1 MRRELAEEITR
12 RIRLCIGELNNILIL
27 VRDNCDED
35 EFKAFRRGVGNVL
48 SEIQDRL
55 TDPIYREHPNVIPS
69 DANYTPLPGPTLK
82 DIATKSR
89 S

>member
-1 MRRELAEEITR
+1 MRREFAEDITK
-12 RIRLCIGELNNILIL
+12 RIRLCIDELNDLLIFI
-27 VRDNCDED
+27 RDNCSED
-35 EFKAFRRGVGNVL
+35 EFKAFRRGVGYVL

-55 TDPIYREHPNVIPS
+55 TDPIYREHPDVIPS
-69 DANYTPLPGPTLK
+69 DANYAPLPGPTLK

>member
-1 MRRELAEEITR
+1 MRRDFADEITS
-12 RIRLCIGELNNILIL
+12 RIRLCIDELNDIL
-27 VRDNCDED
+27 VSVRNNCSED

-55 TDPIYREHPNVIPS
+55 TDPIYREHPDVIPS

-82 DIATKSR
+82 DIAAKQR

>member
-1 MRRELAEEITR
+1 MRRDLAEDITK
-12 RIRLCIGELNNILIL
+12 RIRLCIGELNDILIF
-27 VRDNCDED
+27 VRNNCSEG

-55 TDPIYREHPNVIPS
+55 TDPIYREHPDVIPS

-82 DIATKSR
+82 DIAAKSR